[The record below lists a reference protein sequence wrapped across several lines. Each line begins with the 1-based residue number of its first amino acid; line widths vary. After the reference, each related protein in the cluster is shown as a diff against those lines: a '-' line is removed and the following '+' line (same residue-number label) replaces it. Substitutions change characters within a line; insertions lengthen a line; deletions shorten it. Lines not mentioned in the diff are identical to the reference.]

1 MTNEERIREEIVTTE
16 KLANYLI
23 VYNDYYGMF
32 YASDG
37 SSFYDIKEAIDYEID
52 WLQTES
58 SQ

>member
-23 VYNDYYGMF
+23 VYNDYYGMI